1 MLIEFN
7 VTNFRSIKGTQT
19 LSLAADSAKELQEE
33 NTFSSELSQ
42 LPRLVKSAAIYGAN
56 AAGKSNLI
64 RAIAFMHEFVKNS
77 AKNCEEDEPINVKPF
92 LLKPNNLPS
101 EFEAIFIK
109 EGVQYQYG
117 FALTKERVMHE
128 WLFANE
134 EQWLERTYDPQ
145 TQQQNW
151 TLSDKLINGMDLREQ
166 WKAVTHYKALFIST
180 AKMLNS
186 EEHSKI
192 LKSIFDW
199 FTQTLTVFSS
209 GSDILNSLTL
219 KQCLNTAN
227 KQKIV
232 RFLTSANL
240 NIVDLR
246 IESQLTTEK
255 DLPLTLPLEMRPAG
269 KNTIKF
275 LHNETDTNNYVAF
288 DADDESEGTRK
299 LFALAGPLI
308 NILESGHILV
318 VDELNN
324 SLHPTMMQ
332 FLIRLFHNHTLNKR
346 GAQLIF
352 TTHDSSILDQTLLR
366 RDQIWLIQKD
376 HEQATQ
382 LYPLTD
388 FRPRQNE
395 ALQRD
400 YLEGRYGALPS
411 IVGLTFNGN

>member
-7 VTNFRSIKGTQT
+7 VTNFRSIQGTQT
-19 LSLAADSAKELQEE
+19 LSLAADSTEELQNE
-33 NTFSSELSQ
+33 NTFSLKRSTV
-42 LPRLVKSAAIYGAN
+42 PRLVKSAAIYGAN

-64 RAIAFMHEFVKNS
+64 RAIAFMPDFVKNS
-77 AKNCEEDEPINVKPF
+77 AKNCEDDEAINIKPF
-92 LLKPNNLPS
+92 LLKPNQSPS

-109 EGVQYQYG
+109 KGVQYQYG
-117 FALTKERVMHE
+117 FALTNERVMHE
-128 WLFANE
+128 WLFVNE
-134 EQWLERTYDPQ
+134 EQWLERIYDPE
-145 TQQQNW
+145 TQHW
-151 TLSDKLINGMDLREQ
+151 FISDQLISGMDLREQ
-166 WKAVTHYKALFIST
+166 WQAATHYKALFLST

-186 EEHSKI
+186 EQHSQK

-199 FTQTLTVFSS
+199 FTQTLTVFNS

-219 KQCLNTAN
+219 KQCLDTQH

-232 RFLTSANL
+232 SFLASADL

-246 IESQLTTEK
+246 VENQLSVEK
-255 DLPLTLPLEMRPAG
+255 DLSLSLPLEMREQLG
-269 KNTIKF
+269 KRTLKF
-275 LHNETDTNNYVAF
+275 LHHEKNTNKAVPF

-308 NILESGHILV
+308 DILEKGHILV

-324 SLHPTMMQ
+324 SLHPTLMQ
-332 FLIRLFHNHTLNKR
+332 FLIRLFHNQSLNKR

-366 RDQIWLIQKD
+366 RDQIWLIEKD
-376 HEQATQ
+376 SEQATQ

-388 FRPRQNE
+388 FKPRQNE
-395 ALQRD
+395 AWQRD

-411 IVGLTFNGN
+411 IVELTFNGN

>member
-7 VTNFRSIKGTQT
+7 VTNFRSIQGTQT
-19 LSLAADSAKELQEE
+19 LSLAADSTQELQDE
-33 NTFSSELSQ
+33 NTFSLKRSTV
-42 LPRLVKSAAIYGAN
+42 PRLVKSAAIYGAN

-64 RAIAFMHEFVKNS
+64 RAIAFMHDFVKNS
-77 AKNCEEDEPINVKPF
+77 AKNCEDDEPINIKPF
-92 LLKPNNLPS
+92 LLKPNQSPS

-109 EGVQYQYG
+109 DGVQYQYG
-117 FALTKERVMHE
+117 FALTSECVKHE
-128 WLFANE
+128 WLFVNE
-134 EQWLERTYDPQ
+134 EQWLERIYDPE
-145 TQQQNW
+145 TQHW
-151 TLSDKLINGMDLREQ
+151 FISDQLISGMDLREQ
-166 WKAVTHYKALFIST
+166 WQAATHYKALFLST

-186 EEHSKI
+186 EQHSQK

-199 FTQTLTVFSS
+199 FTQTLTVFNS

-219 KQCLNTAN
+219 KQCLNTAH

-232 RFLTSANL
+232 SFLASADL

-246 IESQLTTEK
+246 VENQLNAEK
-255 DLPLTLPLEMRPAG
+255 DLLFKLPLEMREQLG
-269 KNTIKF
+269 KRTIKF
-275 LHNETDTNNYVAF
+275 LHHEKNTNNAVPF

-308 NILESGHILV
+308 DILEKGHILV

-324 SLHPTMMQ
+324 SLHPTLMQ
-332 FLIRLFHNHTLNKR
+332 FLIRLFHNQSLNKR

-366 RDQIWLIQKD
+366 RDQIWLIEKD
-376 HEQATQ
+376 SEQATQ

-388 FRPRQNE
+388 FKPRQNE
-395 ALQRD
+395 AWQRD

-411 IVGLTFNGN
+411 IVELTFNGN

>member
-7 VTNFRSIKGTQT
+7 VTNFRSIQGTQT
-19 LSLAADSAKELQEE
+19 LSLVADSTQELQEE
-33 NTFSSELSQ
+33 NTFSSKLSTV
-42 LPRLVKSAAIYGAN
+42 PRLVKSAAIYGAN

-64 RAIAFMHEFVKNS
+64 RAIAFMHDFVKNS
-77 AKNCEEDEPINVKPF
+77 AKNSEDDEAINIKPF
-92 LLKPNNLPS
+92 LLKPNQSPS

-117 FALTKERVMHE
+117 FALTTECVMHE
-128 WLFANE
+128 WLFVNE
-134 EQWLERTYDPQ
+134 EQWLERTYDPE
-145 TQQQNW
+145 TQHW
-151 TLSDKLINGMDLREQ
+151 FISDQLITGMDLREQ
-166 WKAVTHYKALFIST
+166 WQAATHYKALFLST

-186 EEHSKI
+186 EQHSKR

-199 FTQTLTVFSS
+199 FTQTLSVFNS

-219 KQCLNTAN
+219 KQYLDTAH

-232 RFLTSANL
+232 AFLASADL

-246 IESQLTTEK
+246 VETQLSAEK
-255 DLPLTLPLEMRPAG
+255 ALPLTFPLEMRERLG
-269 KNTIKF
+269 KSTLKF
-275 LHNETDTNNYVAF
+275 LHHETNTNNAVPF

-308 NILESGHILV
+308 DILEKGHILV

-324 SLHPTMMQ
+324 SLHPTLMQ
-332 FLIRLFHNHTLNKR
+332 FLIRLFHNQTLNKR
-346 GAQLIF
+346 GAQMIF

-366 RDQIWLIQKD
+366 RDQVWLIEKNF
-376 HEQATQ
+376 EQATQ

-388 FRPRQNE
+388 FKPRQNE
-395 ALQRD
+395 AWQRD

-411 IVGLTFNGN
+411 IVELTFNGN